1 MRRSGVPRVL
11 CMPRRLLVD
20 PADLTIEMAAQI
32 RRWRIDE
39 DMSWRAVAE
48 AASDLWGSDYGSNQI
63 YGMDL
68 CAVAADMLG
77 EDSGKDPWN

>member
-1 MRRSGVPRVL
+1 ME
-11 CMPRRLLVD
+11 
-20 PADLTIEMAAQI
+20 PADLTTEKAAQV

-39 DMSWRAVAE
+39 DMSWRAVAQ

-68 CAVAADMLG
+68 CAVAAVLLG
-77 EDSGKDPWN
+77 EDPDKDPWN

>member
-1 MRRSGVPRVL
+1 
-11 CMPRRLLVD
+11 VD